1 MGSTEVA
8 PPTRER
14 APWLAE
20 AVPWKQRAPART
32 TPLVAPST
40 QPAPETGRWEGVT
53 TLHLVPLDC
62 AYPPRLRTLAR
73 PPSCLSWRGGPLD
86 AERVVAVVG
95 SRAAH
100 PEAQSFASTLA
111 ATLVRAGAV
120 VASGGALGIDAAAHR
135 GALDAGGRTWVVAG
149 TGCEHCFPP
158 EHAGL
163 FERVAQGPGG
173 VLWPFPPSSEA
184 RGGSFVARNRVL
196 VAMADAVVVVQAG
209 LPSGALNA
217 AATARR
223 LARPLWVVPAP
234 PWLGPAFD
242 GSRRLLEQGA
252 RPLHS
257 VDALLGSLALPPAG
271 SAGPE
276 RTSRAPLRPL
286 SDTEAA
292 VLRATSHL
300 PLHLDEIASRA
311 HSAAPAVMAALL
323 TLALEDVVVEG
334 PPGFFRHQNRP

>member
-1 MGSTEVA
+1 M
-8 PPTRER
+8 
-14 APWLAE
+14 
-20 AVPWKQRAPART
+20 
-32 TPLVAPST
+32 
-40 QPAPETGRWEGVT
+40 T
-53 TLHLVPLDC
+53 TLHLIPLDP

-73 PPSCLSWRGGPLD
+73 PPSSLSWRGGPLD

-111 ATLVRAGAV
+111 AALVRAGAV

-149 TGCEHCFPP
+149 TGCDHCFPP

-163 FERVAQGPGG
+163 FERIAQGPGG
-173 VLWPFPPSSEA
+173 VLWPFLPSSEA

-196 VAMADAVVVVQAG
+196 AALADAMVVVQAG

-217 AATARR
+217 AAAARR

-234 PWLGPAFD
+234 PWLGSAFD
-242 GSRRLLEQGA
+242 GSRRLLDQGA

-257 VDALLGSLALPPAG
+257 LESLLGSLALT
-271 SAGPE
+271 SASP
-276 RTSRAPLRPL
+276 TAPSSPPLRPL

-292 VLRATSHL
+292 VLRATSEV

-334 PPGFFRHQNRP
+334 PPGFFRHRNRP